1 MLSEDQGSQNFV
13 LQKPQEATNHR
24 WELVMKLQN
33 KSSFKN
39 PYQEGVGQAD
49 TRGAGGQ

>member
-33 KSSFKN
+33 KSSFKIKAN
-39 PYQEGVGQAD
+39 ILLKIFYQI
-49 TRGAGGQ
+49 RN